1 MSLLEMVETAESS
14 KSFLDGANA
23 SAAGIEPEH
32 LKKMTVSDLRDAVQ
46 KYVSLD
52 ELAELLFND
61 RKKAEAELRGACD
74 QVFLNNK
81 EFACSAEDQTR
92 LKTSLLDVVFG
103 MGPIEEYIDDDSV
116 TEIMINGADEI
127 YIERKGVIEKTDKR
141 FANDEQVRVL
151 LDKVLAPLG
160 RRIDESS
167 PMVNARLERGH
178 RVNAIIPPLSPDG
191 PIVTI
196 RAFSKNLLT
205 LEEML
210 LHGSVD
216 LAVYEF
222 IRWVVQLRKNIVVS
236 GGTGSGKTTMLNAA
250 SCFIPRGER
259 VITIEDSLELKF
271 SPDLHVV
278 RLEARPMNSEGAG
291 EVTIRDLVKNALRMR
306 PNRII
311 VGECRGGEALDM
323 LQAMNTGHDG
333 SMTTIHA
340 NSCEDV
346 VERMTAL
353 VRYAVELPL
362 DAIISQLGS
371 AFDFIFQVKR
381 GRTGERFLSEISKVD
396 FDREER
402 RVRVTPIYKR
412 GEFNEAGVWHVD
424 AEIPEQ
430 VLAAEIANPKE
441 VEEWLR
447 ITAS

>member
-1 MSLLEMVETAESS
+1 
-14 KSFLDGANA
+14 
-23 SAAGIEPEH
+23 
-32 LKKMTVSDLRDAVQ
+32 
-46 KYVSLD
+46 
-52 ELAELLFND
+52 
-61 RKKAEAELRGACD
+61 
-74 QVFLNNK
+74 
-81 EFACSAEDQTR
+81 
-92 LKTSLLDVVFG
+92 
-103 MGPIEEYIDDDSV
+103 
-116 TEIMINGADEI
+116 EI
-127 YIERKGVIEKTDKR
+127 YIERRGVIEKTNKK

-191 PIVTI
+191 PVVTI
-196 RAFSKNLLT
+196 RAFSRNLLT

-210 LHGSVD
+210 MAGSVD
-216 LAVYEF
+216 FEVYEF
-222 IRWVVQLRKNIVVS
+222 ISWVVRLRKNIVVS

-271 SPDLHVV
+271 SPEVHVV

-291 EVTIRDLVKNALRMR
+291 EVTIRDLVKNALRMS
-306 PNRII
+306 PDRII

-353 VRYAVELPL
+353 VRYAVDLPL

-381 GRTGERFLSEISKVD
+381 GKNGERFLSEISKVD

-402 RVRVTPIYKR
+402 KVRVTPIYKR
-412 GEFNEAGVWHVD
+412 EEFKDSGAWHVD
-424 AEIPEQ
+424 ASIPEQ
-430 VLAAEIANPKE
+430 ALDACIANKKE
-441 VEEWLR
+441 VEEWLHN
-447 ITAS
+447 TASSLQ